1 MAKLHIGAD
10 NGKAPIKWS
19 DYIGKNADE
28 VIEEVKHY
36 YKNSP
41 YTVMDEI
48 ESEKRFRKV
57 TLLRNY
63 HYVDIVYDSEY
74 GKVVDIFQYEKER
87 VLKLLEE
94 NNEK

>member
-36 YKNSP
+36 YQINP

-48 ESEKRFRKV
+48 ESEKRYRKV
-57 TLLRNY
+57 TLLRYN
-63 HYVDIVYDSEY
+63 HYVDIVCDTRRNI
-74 GKVVDIFQYEKER
+74 VIDIYLYERER
-87 VLKLLEE
+87 EWLSY
-94 NNEK
+94 

>member
-36 YKNSP
+36 YQINP

-48 ESEKRFRKV
+48 ESEKRYRKV
-57 TLLRNY
+57 TLLRY
-63 HYVDIVYDSEY
+63 EHYVDIVCDTRRNI
-74 GKVVDIFQYEKER
+74 VIDIYLYERER
-87 VLKLLEE
+87 VVKLLEID
-94 NNEK
+94 

>member
-19 DYIGKNADE
+19 NYIGKNADE
-28 VIEEVKHY
+28 VIEEVIHY
-36 YKNSP
+36 HKVSP
-41 YTVMDEI
+41 YIVMDEI
-48 ESEKRFRKV
+48 EGEKGCRKV

-63 HYVDIVYDSEY
+63 HYVDIVCDSEY
-74 GKVVDIFQYEKER
+74 GKVVDIFQYEKNR

>member
-10 NGKAPIKWS
+10 NDKAPIKWS
-19 DYIGKNADE
+19 DYIGRNADE
-28 VIEEVKHY
+28 VIEEVIHY
-36 YKNSP
+36 HKVSP

-48 ESEKRFRKV
+48 ESEKRYRKV
-57 TLLRNY
+57 TLLRY
-63 HYVDIVYDSEY
+63 DHYVDIVSDNNN
-74 GKVVDIFQYEKER
+74 GKVVDIFQYEKNR

>member
-1 MAKLHIGAD
+1 MALQTRAD
-10 NGKAPIKWS
+10 IGKAPIKWS
-19 DYIGKNADE
+19 DYIGRKADE

-74 GKVVDIFQYEKER
+74 GKVVDIFQYEKNR
-87 VLKLLEE
+87 VVKLLEE

>member
-1 MAKLHIGAD
+1 MALQTRAD
-10 NGKAPIKWS
+10 NGKVPIKWS
-19 DYIGKNADE
+19 NYIGKNADE

-48 ESEKRFRKV
+48 ESEKRYRKV
-57 TLLRNY
+57 TLLRNN
-63 HYVDIVYDSEY
+63 HYVDIVCDSEFS
-74 GKVVDIFQYEKER
+74 KVVDIFQYEKNR

>member
-36 YKNSP
+36 YQINP
-41 YTVMDEI
+41 YNVMDEI
-48 ESEKRFRKV
+48 ESEKRYRKV
-57 TLLRNY
+57 IMLISF
-63 HYVDIVYDSEY
+63 VIVNMARWSISFNTKRIEY
-74 GKVVDIFQYEKER
+74 
-87 VLKLLEE
+87 
-94 NNEK
+94 

>member
-19 DYIGKNADE
+19 DYIGKNVDE

-36 YKNSP
+36 YQINP

-48 ESEKRFRKV
+48 ESEKRYRKV
-57 TLLRNY
+57 TLLRY
-63 HYVDIVYDSEY
+63 EHYVDIVCDNNN
-74 GKVVDIFQYEKER
+74 GKVVDIFQYEKNR

>member
-1 MAKLHIGAD
+1 
-10 NGKAPIKWS
+10 
-19 DYIGKNADE
+19 
-28 VIEEVKHY
+28 
-36 YKNSP
+36 
-41 YTVMDEI
+41 MDEI

-94 NNEK
+94 NNVK

>member
-28 VIEEVKHY
+28 VIEEVIHY
-36 YKNSP
+36 HKINP

-48 ESEKRFRKV
+48 ESEKRYRKV
-57 TLLRNY
+57 TLLRYN
-63 HYVDIVYDSEY
+63 HYVDIVCDTRRNI
-74 GKVVDIFQYEKER
+74 VIDIYLYERER
-87 VLKLLEE
+87 VVNLLEID
-94 NNEK
+94 

>member
-10 NGKAPIKWS
+10 NDKAPIKWS
-19 DYIGKNADE
+19 DYIGRNADE
-28 VIEEVKHY
+28 VIKEVKHY

-48 ESEKRFRKV
+48 ESEKRYRKV

-63 HYVDIVYDSEY
+63 HYVDIVCDSEY
-74 GKVVDIFQYEKER
+74 GKVVDIFQYEKNR

-94 NNEK
+94 NNE

>member
-1 MAKLHIGAD
+1 MSKLHIGAD

-36 YKNSP
+36 YQINP

-48 ESEKRFRKV
+48 ESEKRYRKV
-57 TLLRNY
+57 TLLRY
-63 HYVDIVYDSEY
+63 EHYVDIVCDNNN
-74 GKVVDIFQYEKER
+74 GKVVDIFQYEKNR

>member
-1 MAKLHIGAD
+1 MALQTRAD

-19 DYIGKNADE
+19 NYIGKNADE

-48 ESEKRFRKV
+48 ESEKRYRKV
-57 TLLRNY
+57 TLLRY
-63 HYVDIVYDSEY
+63 DHYVDIVCDTRRNI
-74 GKVVDIFQYEKER
+74 VIDIYLYERER
-87 VLKLLEE
+87 VIKLLEID
-94 NNEK
+94 

>member
-19 DYIGKNADE
+19 NYISKNADE

-36 YKNSP
+36 HKVSP

-48 ESEKRFRKV
+48 ESEKRYRKV
-57 TLLRNY
+57 TLLRY
-63 HYVDIVYDSEY
+63 EHYVDIVCDNNN
-74 GKVVDIFQYEKER
+74 GKVVDIFQYEKNR

>member
-48 ESEKRFRKV
+48 ESEKRYRKV
-57 TLLRNY
+57 TLLRY
-63 HYVDIVYDSEY
+63 DHYVDIVCDTRRNI
-74 GKVVDIFQYEKER
+74 VIDIYLYERER
-87 VLKLLEE
+87 VVKLLEID
-94 NNEK
+94 